1 METFFLILSPDV
13 LLLQQWLNLQDMKNL
28 ALTCKNLKEVV
39 KTLIHFTGI
48 FPRKQNL
55 IKINRTSFLFLKCKY
70 LQSIDLTLYGKYNEN
85 EAFSLLSQL
94 PRLKKIERFILHLQ
108 CSPCNISCYF
118 EKDCWLQLKE
128 FQIISDSCRR
138 RYDKDLNMLLEK
150 CLSNSSN
157 LKKLRIDC
165 LSNENL
171 LHLKSVIKKN
181 SHCLK
186 SIHLD
191 FFTFTKLIF
200 YSIID
205 TLKSCK
211 NLEELHIISGT
222 VVLPKIDLDLTNP
235 IIKLLEIKNKINIL
249 EIDVFMMEI
258 NMKEAIKHKMVK
270 KKMMNLKSM
279 KLNDWIGGK
288 KADADERWK
297 E

>member
-13 LLLQQWLNLQDMKNL
+13 LLLQEWLDLQDLKNL

-55 IKINRTSFLFLKCKY
+55 IKINRTSFLFLKCKH
-70 LQSIDLTLYGKYNEN
+70 LQSIDLTLYGKNNDN
-85 EAFSLLSQL
+85 EAFSFLSLLSKFQKL
-94 PRLKKIERFILHLQ
+94 ERFTLHLQ
-108 CSPCNISCYF
+108 CSPCNISGYF
-118 EKDCWLQLKE
+118 EKDCWFHLKE

-138 RYDKDLNMLLEK
+138 RYGKDLNMLLEK
-150 CLSNSSN
+150 CLASSLN
-157 LKKLRIDC
+157 LEKLRIDC

-171 LHLKSVIKKN
+171 LILKSVIKKN
-181 SHCLK
+181 SNFLK

-191 FFTFTKLIF
+191 FFTFTKPIF
-200 YSIID
+200 YRIIEI
-205 TLKSCK
+205 LRSCK

-222 VVLPKIDLDLTNP
+222 VVLSKIDLDLTNP

-249 EIDVFMMEI
+249 EIDVFMMKI
-258 NMKEAIKHKMVK
+258 NIKNKIVK
-270 KKMMNLKSM
+270 NKLMDLKSM
-279 KLNDWIGGK
+279 KLNNWIGGK
-288 KADADERWK
+288 ADDNYRWK